1 MATGPA
7 CSGLPAHHLD
17 VCAADNGNLARVLD
31 FRDFLRIHSDTGHS
45 YVKLKRSL
53 AQRFCTDRAAYTA
66 AKTAFIDDVVARALS
81 EQSRRGDG

>member
-1 MATGPA
+1 MSLISLVSPLTGDRPG
-7 CSGLPAHHLD
+7 CSGPPAHHL
-17 VCAADNGNLARVLD
+17 
-31 FRDFLRIHSDTGHS
+31 DTGHS

-81 EQSRRGDG
+81 EQSLRRDG